1 MKRGGEDPDTL
12 RGRRA
17 RPSPSRL
24 TCAGSASAHSP
35 SRFAGPPGTCAAT
48 LPSRGCRAEQAE
60 GRPERAVA
68 PMELEGAGARGSLYS
83 PAYKVSNQC
92 APPVLTVTIL
102 STTSILCV
110 TRRSYHSEQKVE

>member
-1 MKRGGEDPDTL
+1 MGGRVAGRREEEGKRGGEEPDTL

-17 RPSPSRL
+17 RPSPSRW

-68 PMELEGAGARGSLYS
+68 PMELEGRAAVCTVQPTRC
-83 PAYKVSNQC
+83 PINVR
-92 APPVLTVTIL
+92 PP
-102 STTSILCV
+102 
-110 TRRSYHSEQKVE
+110 Y

>member
-1 MKRGGEDPDTL
+1 MGGRVAGKREEEGKRGGEDPDTL

-68 PMELEGAGARGSLYS
+68 PMELEGRAAVCTVQPTRC
-83 PAYKVSNQC
+83 PINVR
-92 APPVLTVTIL
+92 PP
-102 STTSILCV
+102 
-110 TRRSYHSEQKVE
+110 Y